1 MKLQFFIR
9 ALVFSVLSSSSLVV
23 LAAYPD
29 RPVTIIIGFPPG
41 TGTDTVT
48 RIMADRLSQRM
59 GQQFLVEN
67 KVGVAGSIGA
77 GASINSISATV
88 FTRSLKPEYF
98 SIGKRC
104 PAGSGNTK

>member
-9 ALVFSVLSSSSLVV
+9 VLGFSVLLSSSLVA

-59 GQQFLVEN
+59 GQQ
-67 KVGVAGSIGA
+67 
-77 GASINSISATV
+77 
-88 FTRSLKPEYF
+88 
-98 SIGKRC
+98 
-104 PAGSGNTK
+104 

>member
-1 MKLQFFIR
+1 MKLW
-9 ALVFSVLSSSSLVV
+9 ALAFLLTSSMSIF
-23 LAAYPD
+23 AAYPD

-77 GASINSISATV
+77 GIA
-88 FTRSLKPEYF
+88 
-98 SIGKRC
+98 KRLDHI
-104 PAGSGNTK
+104 ANKI

>member
-1 MKLQFFIR
+1 MKLQSFIKVLGIFVLLGSP
-9 ALVFSVLSSSSLVV
+9 LVA

-59 GQQFLVEN
+59 GQQFLVDN

-77 GASINSISATV
+77 GIAAKAITV
-88 FTRSLKPEYF
+88 TKNPYYSGTYAYSGFTW
-98 SIGKRC
+98 
-104 PAGSGNTK
+104 